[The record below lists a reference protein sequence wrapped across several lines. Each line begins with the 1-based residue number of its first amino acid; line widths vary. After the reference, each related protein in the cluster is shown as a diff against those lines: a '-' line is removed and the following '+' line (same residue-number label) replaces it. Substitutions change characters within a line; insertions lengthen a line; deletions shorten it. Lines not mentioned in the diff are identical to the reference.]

1 MRAYFKLD
9 PITLNFLK
17 NLQNYF
23 RVGKPII
30 NASVTAV
37 INASTLVLTHPELN
51 RETSQLTFTYSK
63 STIETLEKGVK

>member
-17 NLQNYF
+17 NLQNYL
-23 RVGKPII
+23 RAGKPII

-37 INASTLVLTHPELN
+37 INASTLVLTQPELN